1 MFHPLPDTGDTPPS
15 PPRAATRKAPWHPV
29 GRPAPCAAT
38 GTDLLSI
45 LIPVYNEAATVAAT
59 IRRVRA
65 AALPVPREIIVV
77 DDGST
82 DGTWEI
88 LESLQESDLKLV
100 RHPRNLGKGHALRT
114 ALEHA
119 RGNFVVVQDADL
131 EYDPNDLP
139 ALIAPLLAGEA
150 DMVYGSRFL
159 GSAQGMKPM
168 FRFGNW
174 GLAWAATLL
183 FGRRVTDEATCYKA
197 MRADLLRD
205 MDLQCTG
212 FEFCPEVT
220 AKGFR
225 RRARYV
231 EVPISYEA
239 RGASEGKKIT
249 WRHGLQALWT
259 LLKYRF

>member
-1 MFHPLPDTGDTPPS
+1 MTHSSGQADGLA
-15 PPRAATRKAPWHPV
+15 RAESNKVFRNERPFTTN
-29 GRPAPCAAT
+29 RPAPSAAT

-65 AALPVPREIIVV
+65 AELPIPREIIVV
-77 DDGST
+77 DDGSA
-82 DGTWEI
+82 DGTWRI
-88 LESLQESDLKLV
+88 LQSLQESDLKLF
-100 RHPRNLGKGHALRT
+100 RHARNMGKGHALRT
-114 ALEHA
+114 ALSHA

-131 EYDPNDLP
+131 EYDPNDL
-139 ALIAPLLAGEA
+139 ATLIAPLLDGEA

-159 GSAQGMKPM
+159 GDAKGMKPV

-174 GLAWAATLL
+174 LLAWAATAL

-197 MRADLLRD
+197 LRADLLKD
-205 MDLQCTG
+205 MDLQCSG

-225 RRARYV
+225 RGARYK

-249 WRHGLQALWT
+249 WRDGLQALWT